1 MNLLHTIVQAV
12 MVLSITA
19 AALMVFALWVTRN
32 HRYDDRRP
40 DLDELDRCIDR
51 HPSKGD
57 VARLEQMLAIR
68 GAEDAWDRDDWGQR

>member
-1 MNLLHTIVQAV
+1 MNLLHNIVQAV
-12 MVLSITA
+12 MVLTITA

-32 HRYDDRRP
+32 HRYEDRP
-40 DLDELDRCIDR
+40 DLDELGRCIDR

-68 GAEDAWDRDDWGQR
+68 YAEDAWDRDVWGQR

>member
-1 MNLLHTIVQAV
+1 MNLLHDIVQAV
-12 MVLSITA
+12 MVLTVTA

-51 HPSKGD
+51 HPSGKG
-57 VARLEQMLAIR
+57 L
-68 GAEDAWDRDDWGQR
+68 GCGCEDGDCFWCAGRSA